1 MRSLTR
7 RHPNRTRPSFDLR
20 AHFYYRGMWGVAFRA
35 RQFAKGSL
43 WLLPLIG
50 AVLGAVLGSIAIDI
64 DKHAHL
70 SQIWEYTPATATTL
84 LAAVVGATAALT
96 GFVVTVSVLV
106 VQMATGTFSARYMRL
121 WYRDGLLKATL
132 AVIVGTL
139 TFSFALLRR
148 VSTDFVPNLGVTVA
162 GVFLL
167 VGIMFFLLFLDR
179 FVHRLRPVAVA
190 ALVARAGRR
199 ALEESPATTAPVA
212 AVAAPEGPPALRVTA
227 ETAGAIQAINADG
240 LVRWARSR
248 DCVLI
253 LRQAVGDFVPS
264 GRVLMDVYGTVDA
277 KAERQLRDLV
287 AFGVERT
294 IDQDAGF
301 AVRIMVDIA
310 NKALSPAVNDPT
322 TAVQVL
328 DHLEELLRVIG
339 TTSLERRGELRD
351 DAGRLRVVVP
361 SQRWEDFLSLGVT
374 EIREYGAKSIQVMRR
389 LRTLLEGLH
398 EEVLEDYRPAVE
410 EEIRRLDA
418 TVEAS
423 FGGSVD
429 LDRARMADR
438 QGIGGPHTQEEPAQ
452 PSSRGTT

>member
-1 MRSLTR
+1 
-7 RHPNRTRPSFDLR
+7 
-20 AHFYYRGMWGVAFRA
+20 MWGLAFRA

-50 AVLGAVLGSIAIDI
+50 ALLGVVLGSITITLDE
-64 DKHAHL
+64 HAHL
-70 SQIWEYTPATATTL
+70 SQIWEYSPATATTL
-84 LAAVVGATAALT
+84 LSAVVGATAALT

-148 VSTDFVPNLGVTVA
+148 VSTDFVPNLGITVA
-162 GVFLL
+162 GVFLMA
-167 VGIMFFLLFLDR
+167 GILLFLLFLDR

-190 ALVARAGRR
+190 ALVAKAGRT
-199 ALEESPATTAPVA
+199 ALETSPATTAPVA
-212 AVAAPEGPPALRVTA
+212 AVDVPEGAPALQVTA
-227 ETAGAIQAINADG
+227 ETAGAIQAVHAAG
-240 LVRWARSR
+240 LVRWARR
-248 DCVLI
+248 HDCVLI

-264 GRVLMDVYGTVDA
+264 GRVLMDVYGPVGART
-277 KAERQLRDLV
+277 ERQLRNHV

-301 AVRIMVDIA
+301 AVRIMVDVA
-310 NKALSPAVNDPT
+310 NKALSTSVNDPT

-361 SQRWEDFLSLGVT
+361 SQRWEDFLSLAVT
-374 EIREYGAKSIQVMRR
+374 EIREYGANSIQVLRR
-389 LRTLLEGLH
+389 LRTLFEGLH
-398 EEVLEDYRPAVE
+398 DEVLDDYRPAVE
-410 EEIRRLDA
+410 AELARLDA
-418 TVEAS
+418 TVRQS
-423 FGGSVD
+423 FGGSID
-429 LDRARMADR
+429 LDRALTADR
-438 QGIGGPHTQEEPAQ
+438 QGIGGPHARLTEPVQ

>member
-1 MRSLTR
+1 
-7 RHPNRTRPSFDLR
+7 
-20 AHFYYRGMWGVAFRA
+20 MWGIAFRA

-43 WLLPLIG
+43 WLLPLVG
-50 AVLGAVLGSIAIDI
+50 ALFGAVLGSLTVNENVSNLWD
-64 DKHAHL
+64 
-70 SQIWEYTPATATTL
+70 YTPGTATTL
-84 LAAVVGATAALT
+84 LSAVVGSTAALT

-148 VSTDFVPNLGVTVA
+148 VSADFVPNLGVTMA
-162 GVFLL
+162 GLFLL
-167 VGIMFFLLFLDR
+167 VGILFFLLFLDR

-190 ALVARAGRR
+190 ALVAKAGRG
-199 ALEESPATTAPVA
+199 ALEDSPATTAPVA
-212 AVAAPEGPPALRVTA
+212 AVDVPEGEPTLRVRA
-227 ETAGAIQAINADG
+227 ETAGAIQAVHAAG
-240 LVRWARSR
+240 LVRWARR
-248 DCVLI
+248 HDCVLV

-264 GRVLMDVYGTVDA
+264 GRVLMEVYGDVPA
-277 KAERQLRDLV
+277 HAERQLRSLV

-301 AVRIMVDIA
+301 AVRIMVDVAIR
-310 NKALSPAVNDPT
+310 ALSAAVNDPT

-328 DHLEELLRVIG
+328 DHLEELLRVMG

-374 EIREYGAKSIQVMRR
+374 EIREYGARSIQVMRR
-389 LRTLLEGLH
+389 LRTLLEGLR
-398 EEVLEDYRPAVE
+398 EEVLEDYRPAVDE
-410 EEIRRLDA
+410 EMRRLDA

-429 LDRARMADR
+429 LDRAMTSDR
-438 QGIGGPHTQEEPAQ
+438 QGIGGPHTREEPVQ

>member
-1 MRSLTR
+1 
-7 RHPNRTRPSFDLR
+7 
-20 AHFYYRGMWGVAFRA
+20 MWGLAFRA

-43 WLLPLIG
+43 WLVPLIG
-50 AVLGAVLGSIAIDI
+50 ALLGVVLGSITIDI

-84 LAAVVGATAALT
+84 LSAVVGASAALT

-167 VGIMFFLLFLDR
+167 VGILFFLLFLDR

-190 ALVARAGRR
+190 ALVAKAGRV
-199 ALEESPATTAPVA
+199 ALETSPATTAPVT
-212 AVAAPEGPPALRVTA
+212 AVDVPEGPPALKVTA
-227 ETAGAIQAINADG
+227 ETAGAIQAINAAG
-240 LVRWARSR
+240 LVRWAGRH

-264 GRVLMDVYGTVDA
+264 GRDLMDVYGDVHA
-277 KAERQLRDLV
+277 NAERQLRNLV

-310 NKALSPAVNDPT
+310 NKALSTSVNDPT

-351 DAGRLRVVVP
+351 AAGRLRVVVP

-374 EIREYGAKSIQVMRR
+374 EIREYGAGSIQVLRR
-389 LRTLLEGLH
+389 LRTLFEGLH

-410 EEIRRLDA
+410 AELARLDA
-418 TVEAS
+418 TVRQS
-423 FGGSVD
+423 FGASID
-429 LDRARMADR
+429 FDRALTADR
-438 QGIGGPHTQEEPAQ
+438 QGIGGPHARLTEPVQ

>member
-1 MRSLTR
+1 
-7 RHPNRTRPSFDLR
+7 
-20 AHFYYRGMWGVAFRA
+20 MWGLAFRA

-50 AVLGAVLGSIAIDI
+50 ALLGVALGPLSIAADT
-64 DKHAHL
+64 HFAL
-70 SQIWEYTPATATTL
+70 PAIWEYSPATATTL
-84 LAAVVGATAALT
+84 LSAVVGSTAALT

-139 TFSFALLRR
+139 TFSFTLLRR
-148 VSTDFVPNLGVTVA
+148 VDPTYVPNLGITLA
-162 GVFLL
+162 GAFLFL
-167 VGIMFFLLFLDR
+167 GILLFLLFLDR

-190 ALVARAGRR
+190 ALVAKAGRH
-199 ALEESPATTAPVA
+199 ALQTSPATTAPVA
-212 AVAAPEGPPALRVTA
+212 AVDVPEGPPGLRVTA
-227 ETAGAIQAINADG
+227 ETAGAIQAIHAEG
-240 LVRWARSR
+240 LVRWACTH
-248 DCVLI
+248 DCVLV

-264 GRVLMDVYGTVDA
+264 GRVLMDVYGQVPAD
-277 KAERQLRDLV
+277 AERQLRDLV
-287 AFGVERT
+287 ASGVERT

-310 NKALSPAVNDPT
+310 NKALSTSVNDPT

-374 EIREYGAKSIQVMRR
+374 EIREYGANSIQVLRR
-389 LRTLLEGLH
+389 LRTLLEGLRN
-398 EEVLEDYRPAVE
+398 EVLDDYRAAVDE
-410 EEIRRLDA
+410 ELRRLDA
-418 TVEAS
+418 TVQAS

-429 LDRARMADR
+429 LDRALTADR
-438 QGIGGPHTQEEPAQ
+438 QGVGGPHTREAPAQ
-452 PSSRGTT
+452 ASSRGTT

>member
-1 MRSLTR
+1 MTSSL
-7 RHPNRTRPSFDLR
+7 DLR
-20 AHFYYRGMWGVAFRA
+20 GRFYYRRMWGIAFRA

-50 AVLGAVLGSIAIDI
+50 AVLGALLGSVNLDEHINA
-64 DKHAHL
+64 
-70 SQIWEYTPATATTL
+70 SQIWDYTPGTATTL
-84 LAAVVGATAALT
+84 LSAVVGSTAALT

-148 VSTDFVPNLGVTVA
+148 VSANYVPNLGVTMS
-162 GVFLL
+162 GLFLL
-167 VGIMFFLLFLDR
+167 VGILFFLLFLDR

-190 ALVARAGRR
+190 ALVAKAGRR

-212 AVAAPEGPPALRVTA
+212 AADIPEGAPALRVTA
-227 ETAGAIQAINADG
+227 ETAGAIQAVHAAG
-240 LVRWARSR
+240 LVRWARKY
-248 DCVLI
+248 DCTVV

-264 GRVLMDVYGTVDA
+264 SRVLMEVYGDVPA
-277 KAERQLRDLV
+277 HAERQLRSLV

-301 AVRIMVDIA
+301 AVRIMVDVAIR
-310 NKALSPAVNDPT
+310 ALSAAVNDPT

-328 DHLEELLRVIG
+328 DHLEELLRVMG

-351 DAGRLRVVVP
+351 DDGRLRVVVP

-374 EIREYGAKSIQVMRR
+374 EIREYGARSIQVMRR

-398 EEVLEDYRPAVE
+398 DEVLEDYRPAVE
-410 EEIRRLDA
+410 EELRRLDA

-429 LDRARMADR
+429 LDRAVLADR
-438 QGIGGPHTQEEPAQ
+438 QGIGGPHTQEEPVQ

>member
-1 MRSLTR
+1 MTS
-7 RHPNRTRPSFDLR
+7 PFDLR
-20 AHFYYRGMWGVAFRA
+20 ARFYYRAMWGIAFRA

-43 WLLPLIG
+43 WLLPLVG
-50 AVLGAVLGSIAIDI
+50 ALFGAVLGSLTVSLESHQLA
-64 DKHAHL
+64 
-70 SQIWEYTPATATTL
+70 QIWDYSPATATTL
-84 LAAVVGATAALT
+84 LSAVVGSTAALT

-148 VSTDFVPNLGVTVA
+148 VSTDFVPNLGVTAA
-162 GVFLL
+162 GIFLF
-167 VGIMFFLLFLDR
+167 VGILFFLLFLDR

-212 AVAAPEGPPALRVTA
+212 AVAIPEGAPALRVKG
-227 ETAGAIQAINADG
+227 ETAGAIQAVHASG
-240 LVRWARSR
+240 LVRWARKH
-248 DCVLI
+248 DCVVV

-264 GRVLMDVYGTVDA
+264 GRVLMEVYGDVPA
-277 KAERQLRDLV
+277 HAERQLRSLV

-301 AVRIMVDIA
+301 AVRIMVDVAIR
-310 NKALSPAVNDPT
+310 ALSPAVNDPT

-328 DHLEELLRVIG
+328 DHLEELLRVMG

-361 SQRWEDFLSLGVT
+361 SQRWEDFLSLAVT
-374 EIREYGAKSIQVMRR
+374 EIREYGANSIQVMRR
-389 LRTLLEGLH
+389 LRTLLDGLH
-398 EEVLEDYRPAVE
+398 DEVLEDYRPAVE
-410 EEIRRLDA
+410 EELRRLDA
-418 TVEAS
+418 TVHAS
-423 FGGSVD
+423 FGASVD
-429 LDRARMADR
+429 LDRAAVADR
-438 QGIGGPHTQEEPAQ
+438 QGIGGPHTREAPVQ

>member
-1 MRSLTR
+1 
-7 RHPNRTRPSFDLR
+7 
-20 AHFYYRGMWGVAFRA
+20 MWGIAFRA

-43 WLLPLIG
+43 WLLPLVG
-50 AVLGAVLGSIAIDI
+50 ALLGVVLGSIAINI
-64 DKHAHL
+64 DQHVRL
-70 SQIWEYTPATATTL
+70 SQIWEYTPSTATTL

-162 GVFLL
+162 GVFLM
-167 VGIMFFLLFLDR
+167 VGILFFLLFLDR

-190 ALVARAGRR
+190 ALVAGAGRR

-212 AVAAPEGPPALRVTA
+212 AVEIPEGAPALRVTA
-227 ETAGAIQAINADG
+227 ESAGAIQAVHAEG
-240 LVRWARSR
+240 LVRWARR
-248 DCVLI
+248 HDCVLV
-253 LRQAVGDFVPS
+253 LRQAGGDFVPS
-264 GRVLMDVYGTVDA
+264 SRVLMDVYGTVPPR
-277 KAERQLRDLV
+277 AERQLHNLV

-301 AVRIMVDIA
+301 AVRIMVDVAIR
-310 NKALSPAVNDPT
+310 ALSAAVNDPT

-328 DHLEELLRVIG
+328 DHLEELLRVMG

-361 SQRWEDFLSLGVT
+361 SQRWEDFLTLAVT
-374 EIREYGAKSIQVMRR
+374 EIREYGAHSIQVMRR
-389 LRTLLEGLH
+389 LRTLLEGLRD
-398 EEVLEDYRPAVE
+398 EVLDDYRPAVDE
-410 EEIRRLDA
+410 ELRRLDA
-418 TVEAS
+418 TVAAS
-423 FGGSVD
+423 FGDSVD
-429 LDRARMADR
+429 LDRALTADR
-438 QGIGGPHTQEEPAQ
+438 QGIGGPHTRETAVQPSPNQ

>member
-1 MRSLTR
+1 
-7 RHPNRTRPSFDLR
+7 
-20 AHFYYRGMWGVAFRA
+20 MWGIAFRT

-50 AVLGAVLGSIAIDI
+50 AVLGVVLGSISIDV
-64 DKHAHL
+64 DKHTHL
-70 SQIWEYTPATATTL
+70 SQIWEYSPATATTL
-84 LAAVVGATAALT
+84 LSAVVGATAALT

-106 VQMATGTFSARYMRL
+106 VQMATQTFSARYMRL

-167 VGIMFFLLFLDR
+167 AGILLFLLFLDR

-199 ALEESPATTAPVA
+199 ALEDSPATTTPVA
-212 AVAAPEGPPALRVTA
+212 AVDVPEGPPALRVTA
-227 ETAGAIQAINADG
+227 ETAGAIQAINAEG
-240 LVRWARSR
+240 LVRWARSH
-248 DCVLI
+248 DCVLV

-287 AFGVERT
+287 SFGVERT

-351 DAGRLRVVVP
+351 DAGRLRVIVP
-361 SQRWEDFLSLGVT
+361 SQRWEDFLSLAVT

-398 EEVLEDYRPAVE
+398 DEVLEDYRPAVKE
-410 EEIRRLDA
+410 EMRRLDA

-429 LDRARMADR
+429 LDRAVLADR
-438 QGIGGPHTQEEPAQ
+438 QGIGGPHTREEPVQ

>member
-1 MRSLTR
+1 
-7 RHPNRTRPSFDLR
+7 
-20 AHFYYRGMWGVAFRA
+20 MWGIAFRA

-50 AVLGAVLGSIAIDI
+50 AVLGVVVGSIAIDL
-64 DKHAHL
+64 DKRAHL
-70 SQIWEYTPATATTL
+70 SQIWEYSPATATTL
-84 LAAVVGATAALT
+84 LSAVVGSTAALT

-106 VQMATGTFSARYMRL
+106 VQMATQTFSARYMRL

-132 AVIVGTL
+132 AVLVGTL

-148 VSTDFVPNLGVTVA
+148 VSTDFVPNLGITVA
-162 GVFLL
+162 GLLLL
-167 VGIMFFLLFLDR
+167 VGILLFLLFLDH
-179 FVHRLRPVAVA
+179 FIHRLRPVAVA

-212 AVAAPEGPPALRVTA
+212 AVDIPEGPPALRVTA
-227 ETAGAIQAINADG
+227 ERAGAIQAVYARG
-240 LVRWARSR
+240 LVRWAHRH
-248 DCVLI
+248 DCVVV

-264 GRVLMDVYGTVDA
+264 GRVLMEVYGNVPA
-277 KAERQLRDLV
+277 HAERQLRGLV

-374 EIREYGAKSIQVMRR
+374 EIREYGARSIQVMRR

-398 EEVLEDYRPAVE
+398 DEVLEDYRPGGGRGDEAA
-410 EEIRRLDA
+410 RRDRRGELRR
-418 TVEAS
+418 
-423 FGGSVD
+423 FGRPRPGC
-429 LDRARMADR
+429 AR
-438 QGIGGPHTQEEPAQ
+438 
-452 PSSRGTT
+452 

>member
-1 MRSLTR
+1 V
-7 RHPNRTRPSFDLR
+7 SFDLR
-20 AHFYYRGMWGVAFRA
+20 ARFYYRAMWGIAFRA

-43 WLLPLIG
+43 WLLPLVG
-50 AVLGAVLGSIAIDI
+50 ALLGAVLGSYTV
-64 DKHAHL
+64 HL
-70 SQIWEYTPATATTL
+70 NVTNLWDYTPGTATTL
-84 LAAVVGATAALT
+84 LSAVVGSTAALT

-148 VSTDFVPNLGVTVA
+148 VSASYVPNLGVTAA
-162 GVFLL
+162 GLFLM
-167 VGIMFFLLFLDR
+167 VGILFFLLFLDR

-190 ALVARAGRR
+190 ALVAKAGRR

-212 AVAAPEGPPALRVTA
+212 AVDIPEGAPALRVTTEA
-227 ETAGAIQAINADG
+227 AGAIQAVHAAG
-240 LVRWARSR
+240 LVRWARR
-248 DCVLI
+248 HDCVI
-253 LRQAVGDFVPS
+253 VLRRAVGDFVPS
-264 GRVLMDVYGTVDA
+264 GRVLMEVYGDVSA
-277 KAERQLRDLV
+277 HAERQLRSLV

-301 AVRIMVDIA
+301 AVRIMVDVAIR
-310 NKALSPAVNDPT
+310 ALSAAVNDPT

-328 DHLEELLRVIG
+328 DHLEELLRVMG

-361 SQRWEDFLSLGVT
+361 SQRWEDFLSLAVT
-374 EIREYGAKSIQVMRR
+374 EIREYGANSIQAMRR
-389 LRTLLEGLH
+389 LRTLLDGLH

-410 EEIRRLDA
+410 EELRHLDA
-418 TVEAS
+418 TVQAS
-423 FGGSVD
+423 FGG
-429 LDRARMADR
+429 
-438 QGIGGPHTQEEPAQ
+438 
-452 PSSRGTT
+452 

>member
-1 MRSLTR
+1 M
-7 RHPNRTRPSFDLR
+7 SFDLR
-20 AHFYYRGMWGVAFRA
+20 ARFYYRAMWGIAFRA

-43 WLLPLIG
+43 WLLPLVG
-50 AVLGAVLGSIAIDI
+50 ALLGAVLGSYTV
-64 DKHAHL
+64 HL
-70 SQIWEYTPATATTL
+70 NVTNLWDYTPGTATTL
-84 LAAVVGATAALT
+84 LSAVVGSTAALT

-148 VSTDFVPNLGVTVA
+148 VSASYVPNLGVTAA
-162 GVFLL
+162 GLFLM
-167 VGIMFFLLFLDR
+167 VGILFFLLFLDR

-190 ALVARAGRR
+190 ALVAKAGRR

-212 AVAAPEGPPALRVTA
+212 AVDIPEGAPALRVTTEA
-227 ETAGAIQAINADG
+227 AGAIQAVHAAG
-240 LVRWARSR
+240 LVRWARR
-248 DCVLI
+248 HDCVI
-253 LRQAVGDFVPS
+253 VLRRAVGDFVPS
-264 GRVLMDVYGTVDA
+264 GRVLMEVYGDVSA
-277 KAERQLRDLV
+277 HAERQLRSLV

-301 AVRIMVDIA
+301 AVRIMVDVAIR
-310 NKALSPAVNDPT
+310 ALSAAVNDPT

-328 DHLEELLRVIG
+328 DHLEELLRVMG

-361 SQRWEDFLSLGVT
+361 SQRWEDFLSLAVT
-374 EIREYGAKSIQVMRR
+374 EIREYGANSIQAMRR
-389 LRTLLEGLH
+389 LRTLLDGLH

-410 EEIRRLDA
+410 EELRHLDA
-418 TVEAS
+418 TVQAS
-423 FGGSVD
+423 FGG
-429 LDRARMADR
+429 
-438 QGIGGPHTQEEPAQ
+438 
-452 PSSRGTT
+452 

>member
-1 MRSLTR
+1 
-7 RHPNRTRPSFDLR
+7 
-20 AHFYYRGMWGVAFRA
+20 
-35 RQFAKGSL
+35 
-43 WLLPLIG
+43 
-50 AVLGAVLGSIAIDI
+50 VLGVVLGSIAIDL

-70 SQIWEYTPATATTL
+70 SQIWDYSPATATTL
-84 LAAVVGATAALT
+84 LSAVVGSTAALT

-106 VQMATGTFSARYMRL
+106 VQMATQTFSARYMRL

-132 AVIVGTL
+132 AVLVGTL

-162 GVFLL
+162 GLFLL
-167 VGIMFFLLFLDR
+167 AGILLFLLFLDR
-179 FVHRLRPVAVA
+179 FIHRLRPVAVA

-212 AVAAPEGPPALRVTA
+212 AVDIPEGPAALRVTA
-227 ETAGAIQAINADG
+227 ERAGAIQAIDAEG
-240 LVRWARSR
+240 LVRWAHRH
-248 DCVLI
+248 DCVLV

-264 GRVLMDVYGTVDA
+264 GRVLMEVYGTVDA
-277 KAERQLRDLV
+277 KPERQLRDLV

-374 EIREYGAKSIQVMRR
+374 EIREYGAKSIQVLRR

-398 EEVLEDYRPAVE
+398 DEVLEDYRPAVE
-410 EEIRRLDA
+410 EEMRRLDA

-429 LDRARMADR
+429 HDRAVLADR
-438 QGIGGPHTQEEPAQ
+438 QGIGGPHTREAPAQ

>member
-1 MRSLTR
+1 MHAAAL
-7 RHPNRTRPSFDLR
+7 HPNRMTSSFDLR
-20 AHFYYRGMWGVAFRA
+20 ARFYYRPMWGVAFRA

-50 AVLGAVLGSIAIDI
+50 AVLGVVLGSITIDV
-64 DKHAHL
+64 DKHTHL
-70 SQIWEYTPATATTL
+70 SQIWEYSPATATTL
-84 LAAVVGATAALT
+84 LSAVVGATAALT

-106 VQMATGTFSARYMRL
+106 VQMATQTFSARYMRL

-162 GVFLL
+162 GLL
-167 VGIMFFLLFLDR
+167 LLAGILLFLLFLDR

-212 AVAAPEGPPALRVTA
+212 AVDVPEGPPALRVTA
-227 ETAGAIQAINADG
+227 ETAGAIQAVNADG
-240 LVRWARSR
+240 LVHWARSR

-264 GRVLMDVYGTVDA
+264 GRVLVEVYGTVDA

-301 AVRIMVDIA
+301 AVRIMVDVAIR
-310 NKALSPAVNDPT
+310 ALSPAVNDPT

-374 EIREYGAKSIQVMRR
+374 EIREYGARSIQVMRR
-389 LRTLLEGLH
+389 LRTLLEGLR
-398 EEVLEDYRPAVE
+398 EEVLEDYRPAVDE
-410 EEIRRLDA
+410 EMRRLDA

-429 LDRARMADR
+429 LDRAVLADR
-438 QGIGGPHTQEEPAQ
+438 QGIGGPHTREEPVQ

>member
-1 MRSLTR
+1 
-7 RHPNRTRPSFDLR
+7 
-20 AHFYYRGMWGVAFRA
+20 MWGIAFRA

-50 AVLGAVLGSIAIDI
+50 AVLGVVLGSIAIDL
-64 DKHAHL
+64 DKSAHL
-70 SQIWEYTPATATTL
+70 SQIWEYSPATATTL
-84 LAAVVGATAALT
+84 LSAVVGSTAALT

-106 VQMATGTFSARYMRL
+106 VQMATQTFSARYMRL

-132 AVIVGTL
+132 ATLVGTL

-148 VSTDFVPNLGVTVA
+148 VSTDFVPNLGITVA
-162 GVFLL
+162 GLL
-167 VGIMFFLLFLDR
+167 LLAGILLFLLFLDR
-179 FVHRLRPVAVA
+179 FIHRLRPVAVA

-199 ALEESPATTAPVA
+199 ALEDSPATTAPVA
-212 AVAAPEGPPALRVTA
+212 AADIPEGPPALRVTA
-227 ETAGAIQAINADG
+227 ERAGAIQAVHPGG
-240 LVRWARSR
+240 LVRWAHRH
-248 DCVLI
+248 DCVLV

-264 GRVLMDVYGTVDA
+264 GRVLMEVYGTVPA
-277 KAERQLRDLV
+277 HAERQLRSLV

-294 IDQDAGF
+294 IDQDPGF

-339 TTSLERRGELRD
+339 TTSLERRGEMRD

-374 EIREYGAKSIQVMRR
+374 EIREYGARSIQVMRR

-398 EEVLEDYRPAVE
+398 EEVLDDYRPAVDE
-410 EEIRRLDA
+410 EMRRLDA

-429 LDRARMADR
+429 LDRAVLADR
-438 QGIGGPHTQEEPAQ
+438 QGIGGPHTREEPAQ